1 MIIKKEYTLTCLT
14 IMTSITLLYGSE
26 EGLFNNK
33 IEKAQNNYDKA
44 QQEVLKEQRNKNKT
58 IQKHE
63 TENNA
68 FEKNKEE
75 NRNTLYDNI
84 DNATYGHPNRTYE
97 QSIQRINDHLTK
109 VTGQNVSLRVKDS
122 SVFDK
127 AEAIINDHYRT
138 KKQELTSKQKQQLK
152 EHDEHIEDATY
163 RAKEAKKNLD
173 SLFELQSESITKPLD
188 TPTKTRL
195 QAIRETFN
203 NAFEWLKR
211 VFGYDFATQQLEQ
224 LAATNNPKEER
235 KIIGKF
241 EQHLQNRPGQEAR
254 LGNAFLKALAM
265 REDANNTIKNNIKNI
280 QEVQKILNLYTPEGT
295 SVIIVHND
303 DSPYMPETIEDIE
316 FKLVDTT
323 EVKKNYATLD
333 SKYSKKNPI
342 YIDKQTDRKNLT
354 YR

>member
-26 EGLFNNK
+26 EGLFNNR

-44 QQEVLKEQRNKNKT
+44 QQEVLKQQRNKDKT

-63 TENNA
+63 AENNA
-68 FEKNKEE
+68 FAKNKED
-75 NRNTLYDNI
+75 NRNTLYDYI
-84 DNATYGHPNRTYE
+84 EDGTYGSRQEYE
-97 QSIQRINDHLTK
+97 KNIQRINDHLTK
-109 VTGQNVSLRVKDS
+109 VTGQNVSLSWKDS

-138 KKQELTSKQKQQLK
+138 KTQELNNKQKQQLAK
-152 EHDEHIEDATY
+152 HNENIEDATY

-173 SLFELQSESITKPLD
+173 SLFEQQNERTKKTD

-195 QAIRETFN
+195 QAILEPFN
-203 NAFEWLKR
+203 NAFEWVKR
-211 VFGYDFATQQLEQ
+211 LFGYDFATQQLEQ
-224 LAATNNPKEER
+224 LAATNSPKEER
-235 KIIGKF
+235 KIIGNF

-280 QEVQKILNLYTPEGT
+280 QSVQRILNLYTPEGT

-303 DSPYMPETIEDIE
+303 DSPYMPETIEDIV

-323 EVKKNYATLD
+323 EIEKNYDTLD

-342 YIDKQTDRKNLT
+342 YINKQTDRKNIT

>member
-1 MIIKKEYTLTCLT
+1 
-14 IMTSITLLYGSE
+14 MTSITLLYGSE
-26 EGLFNNK
+26 EGLFNNRV
-33 IEKAQNNYDKA
+33 EKAQNNYDKA
-44 QQEVLKEQRNKNKT
+44 QQEVLKQQRNKDKT

-63 TENNA
+63 AERRT
-68 FEKNKEE
+68 FEQNKED

-109 VTGQNVSLRVKDS
+109 VTGQNVSLSWKDS
-122 SVFDK
+122 NVFNK

-138 KKQELTSKQKQQLK
+138 KTQELTSKQKQQLAK
-152 EHDEHIEDATY
+152 HNENIEDATY
-163 RAKEAKKNLD
+163 RANEAKKNLD
-173 SLFELQSESITKPLD
+173 SLFELQNERTKKPD
-188 TPTKTRL
+188 TPTKSKL
-195 QAIRETFN
+195 QAILEPFN
-203 NAFEWLKR
+203 NAFEWVKR
-211 VFGYDFATQQLEQ
+211 FFGYDFATQQLKE
-224 LAATNNPKEER
+224 LAATDNPKKER
-235 KIIGKF
+235 NIIGNF

-303 DSPYMPETIEDIE
+303 DSPYMPETIEDIV

-323 EVKKNYATLD
+323 EIEKNYDTLD
-333 SKYSKKNPI
+333 SKYSKRNPI
-342 YIDKQTDRKNLT
+342 YINKQTDRKNIT